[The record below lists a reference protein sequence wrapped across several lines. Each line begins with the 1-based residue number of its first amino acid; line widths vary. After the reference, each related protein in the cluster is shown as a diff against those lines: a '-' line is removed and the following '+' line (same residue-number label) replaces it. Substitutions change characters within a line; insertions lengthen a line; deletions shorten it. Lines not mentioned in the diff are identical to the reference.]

1 MKKRKVQIRS
11 CIILLV
17 SLLLICF
24 TNVYGYSATSN
35 KLNTNYTLSGNGA
48 ENIYAVAKAQLGK
61 KYPEFAGFT
70 YRAWCAD
77 FVSACAVAAN
87 VGNVIPG
94 AASVANLRR
103 NIVKAGGTEHS
114 KAEVQNGSYTPV
126 RGDIIIFKSNGDS
139 HVGIVDKAENRRI
152 YYIDGNNTVYGNGNN
167 ASVHYSNRSYSY
179 AGFTCV
185 IRPKFTNLDPSY
197 RDFSISKNE
206 YKLKDKIEFFITP
219 INTTGFGISIDKEGV
234 GRVVA
239 AGCNRANGH
248 DIWANE
254 LGVGNYSAHITV
266 YNGNKWVDTQ
276 TVWFSIVDP
285 QPSYSN
291 FSVSQRVYNLHDKI
305 QFKIDPIN
313 ATGCGISIDKEG
325 VGRVV
330 AEGCNET
337 NGHSLWG
344 INLGVGNYSA
354 HITVYNDEKWID
366 TNTVYFSVVPPSY
379 SNLEINK
386 QKVGNAE
393 DVKFK
398 INTNHAEFMV
408 LKIENEKGEEV
419 YVERCSDSL
428 DSWSVKA
435 DKLAVGQYKAYFL
448 VFSTNDYYIETEK
461 IPFTVYRSPEK
472 SKLTCLPGNSYTKTI
487 FQWEETAYTDYYD
500 LRIDAADYEKG
511 GNIKNVWKIKGNR
524 CSVLLPAGEYA
535 AHVDSVNENGAVG
548 GDLIYFTVKEGDANH
563 VHSYTSKVTK
573 AATCTAAGVRTYTC
587 KDCDSTY
594 TKTIPATGHTKEVRN
609 IKTATCAHA
618 GYTGDTYCKKCNK
631 KLATGKTVARK
642 AHTWNKGAI
651 TTAAT
656 CTKKGVKTYTCTVCK
671 GTKKEDIPATGHRN
685 KVLKNARQAT
695 CAKAGYTGDTYC
707 KDCNAKLSSGK
718 TIAKK
723 AHTWDAGKVTKKAT
737 CTVKGTKTYTCKI
750 CKATKTSSIAATGHR
765 HTELRNV
772 KKATCGQE
780 GYTGDTYCKDCKA
793 KVSSGKVIAKTPHK
807 NKIVKFAKE
816 STCKSEGYTGDIFCY
831 DCGSLIE
838 EGAVIDKLEHIWDS
852 GKITVQPTAAKTG
865 VRTYTCENCGATK
878 KTTIP
883 VLNLVGKTV
892 RDKTTNGVYKVL
904 SKTSVEYTKPI
915 AKRAAVNIPA
925 KVKLSGKTFNV
936 TKISANAFRNNTVMK
951 SLTIGSNVTTIGA
964 NAFYGC
970 KNLNTVVIKTAKL
983 TSKTVGANA
992 FAKTGAKP
1000 VVTVP
1005 AKQFNTYKTL
1015 LRSKGIST
1023 KAVYKK

>member
-219 INTTGFGISIDKEGV
+219 INTTGF
-234 GRVVA
+234 
-239 AGCNRANGH
+239 
-248 DIWANE
+248 
-254 LGVGNYSAHITV
+254 
-266 YNGNKWVDTQ
+266 
-276 TVWFSIVDP
+276 
-285 QPSYSN
+285 
-291 FSVSQRVYNLHDKI
+291 
-305 QFKIDPIN
+305 
-313 ATGCGISIDKEG
+313 GISIDKEG

-548 GDLIYFTVKEGDANH
+548 GDLIYFTV
-563 VHSYTSKVTK
+563 
-573 AATCTAAGVRTYTC
+573 
-587 KDCDSTY
+587 
-594 TKTIPATGHTKEVRN
+594 
-609 IKTATCAHA
+609 
-618 GYTGDTYCKKCNK
+618 
-631 KLATGKTVARK
+631 
-642 AHTWNKGAI
+642 
-651 TTAAT
+651 
-656 CTKKGVKTYTCTVCK
+656 
-671 GTKKEDIPATGHRN
+671 
-685 KVLKNARQAT
+685 
-695 CAKAGYTGDTYC
+695 
-707 KDCNAKLSSGK
+707 
-718 TIAKK
+718 
-723 AHTWDAGKVTKKAT
+723 
-737 CTVKGTKTYTCKI
+737 
-750 CKATKTSSIAATGHR
+750 
-765 HTELRNV
+765 
-772 KKATCGQE
+772 
-780 GYTGDTYCKDCKA
+780 
-793 KVSSGKVIAKTPHK
+793 
-807 NKIVKFAKE
+807 
-816 STCKSEGYTGDIFCY
+816 
-831 DCGSLIE
+831 
-838 EGAVIDKLEHIWDS
+838 
-852 GKITVQPTAAKTG
+852 
-865 VRTYTCENCGATK
+865 
-878 KTTIP
+878 
-883 VLNLVGKTV
+883 
-892 RDKTTNGVYKVL
+892 
-904 SKTSVEYTKPI
+904 
-915 AKRAAVNIPA
+915 
-925 KVKLSGKTFNV
+925 
-936 TKISANAFRNNTVMK
+936 
-951 SLTIGSNVTTIGA
+951 
-964 NAFYGC
+964 
-970 KNLNTVVIKTAKL
+970 
-983 TSKTVGANA
+983 
-992 FAKTGAKP
+992 
-1000 VVTVP
+1000 
-1005 AKQFNTYKTL
+1005 
-1015 LRSKGIST
+1015 
-1023 KAVYKK
+1023 